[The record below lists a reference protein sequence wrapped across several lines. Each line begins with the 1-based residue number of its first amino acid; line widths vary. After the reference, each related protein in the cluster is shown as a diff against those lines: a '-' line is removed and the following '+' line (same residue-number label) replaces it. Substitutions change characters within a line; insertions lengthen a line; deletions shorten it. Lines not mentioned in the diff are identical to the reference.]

1 MKAFRILGRNIRDA
15 FKSVFRNFSLSLASI
30 ACIVITLIV
39 VSIAMIL
46 SFNVN
51 NFTSKVEQDLTIVV
65 FLDRSV
71 TLDRIKDIEDE
82 INILNNVESF
92 TFQDKTE
99 ISKEMMESS
108 DNYNVV
114 LQKYADES
122 VLNGLKNK
130 LEQGEITQEEYDN
143 QFQVIRAENPLSDTF
158 HVKVTDVNS
167 LESVAKEIELIDDV
181 ISVKY
186 GEGMV
191 EQLVSIF
198 DIIKN
203 ISYGVVIAL
212 IIVTAFLI
220 SNTIKI
226 TIFSRKREIEIMR
239 LVGASNLNI
248 KIPFILEGLFL
259 GVFGSIMPIIVTII
273 SYDMLYTKLNG
284 QVVSPFI
291 QLIEPLPFTYFI
303 SLVLLIIGVLVGMF
317 GSWRAVKKHLK
328 I

>member
-1 MKAFRILGRNIRDA
+1 MKVLRILGRNIRDS

-30 ACIVITLIV
+30 ACIIITLIV

-51 NFTSKVEQDLTIVV
+51 NFTKAVEKDMTIVA
-65 FLDRSV
+65 FLNRDV
-71 TLDRIKDIEDE
+71 TLDQIEAIKDE
-82 INILNNVESF
+82 INIINYIESF
-92 TFQDKTE
+92 AFEDKMTIAE
-99 ISKEMMESS
+99 EMMTESPDFES
-108 DNYNVV
+108 I
-114 LQKYADES
+114 LGKY
-122 VLNGLKNK
+122 
-130 LEQGEITQEEYDN
+130 EQRED
-143 QFQVIRAENPLSDTF
+143 NPLLDAF
-158 HVKVTDVNS
+158 KIKVTDINQI
-167 LESVAKEIELIDDV
+167 EEVANNISKIDGV
-181 ISVKY
+181 YNVKY

-191 EQLVSIF
+191 EQLVSVF
-198 DIIKN
+198 DIVKK

-239 LVGASNLNI
+239 LVGASNINI

-259 GVFGSIMPIIVTII
+259 GLIGSIIPVLATIFG
-273 SYDMLYTKLNG
+273 YEALYSTFNG

-291 QLIEPLPFTYFI
+291 QLIVPLPFTYI
-303 SLVLLIIGVLVGMF
+303 LSLILIVIGVLVGMF
-317 GSWRAVKKHLK
+317 GSWRAVKKYLK